1 MDFKNTHFRAYVY
14 TGFKMGKTV
23 SLLHDELVLVFG
35 ESYVPNLRTLQQWVA
50 DIKAGTFTLEKGVSS
65 GRPRGTRTS
74 ELVNKVD
81 DLLANDPR
89 MSTWD
94 LAELLNIDQKSIHRI
109 VTEDLDLKHVCSVW
123 VPAKLSDKNKKDRVA
138 CCKRI
143 LSTVN
148 QSQSG
153 VYCVQDEV
161 WVNWDIVKSK
171 QQNKTWI
178 KKNGKRSQV
187 EKPKLTT
194 KKTMLLVAFT
204 CSPARFSVTA
214 LPKGATVTGEDM
226 VDFYKATRQR
236 FNNIR
241 HNRIKFSDLILQ
253 HDNARPHAAA
263 RTQTYLAGT
272 GVTMLPQ
279 SPCSPDLNICD
290 RSLFTI
296 LQQHCMGQQ
305 YADGNELLLDTQHFR
320 GSLSEDML
328 KLQIDKLRNHCQAVI
343 SEAGMYITN

>member
-1 MDFKNTHFRAYVY
+1 
-14 TGFKMGKTV
+14 MGKSV
-23 SLLHDELVLVFG
+23 SILHDELGQVFG
-35 ESYVPNLRTLQQWVA
+35 ESSVPNLRTLQRWVA
-50 DIKAGTFTLEKGVSS
+50 NINAGTFTMEKGVSP

-74 ELVNKVD
+74 QLVRKVD
-81 DLLANDPR
+81 DMLANDPR
-89 MSTWD
+89 LSTWD
-94 LAELLNIDQKSIHRI
+94 LAELLNIDQKSVYRI

-123 VPAKLSDKNKKDRVA
+123 VPAKLSDKNKKDRVT

-143 LSTVN
+143 LKTVN

-153 VYCVQDEV
+153 VYCVEDEL
-161 WVNWDIVKSK
+161 WVNWDIIKSK

-214 LPKGATVTGEDM
+214 LPKGVTVTGEYM

-236 FNNIR
+236 FNNIK

-253 HDNARPHAAA
+253 HDNARPHTAA
-263 RTQTYLAGT
+263 RTQTYLVGT

-279 SPCSPDLNICD
+279 SPYSPDLNLCD
-290 RSLFTI
+290 RFLFTI
-296 LQQHCMGQQ
+296 LQRHCREQH
-305 YADGNELLLDTQHFR
+305 YTDGNELLLDTQRFLR
-320 GSLSEDML
+320 SLSEDML
-328 KLQIDKLRNHCQAVI
+328 KLQINKLREHCRAIIRQRGAYV
-343 SEAGMYITN
+343 TD